1 MTQTQTQTVEKQN
14 NFAALDKKVAD
25 GIAADKAATQPQP
38 AVQAPDQ
45 PAVTPLT
52 LVTDPAKQ
60 PAAAAPA
67 VKS

>member
-1 MTQTQTQTVEKQN
+1 MTQGQTAAKQN

-45 PAVTPLT
+45 PAVQPLK
-52 LVTDPAKQ
+52 LATDSEKQQDATGPAK
-60 PAAAAPA
+60 P
-67 VKS
+67 